1 MSALRG
7 LTPDAARRRLSERR
21 DARLREAQLPVAVSV
36 LAAYVRAG
44 RSLRQAVADAAG
56 DVPEPAAR
64 ALREAAASIAVGA
77 APADALSAL
86 GDGADVA
93 HLRAV
98 VEMHARTGGDL
109 VLLLDR
115 MADVLRSREEL
126 RRAAAV
132 ATAQAR
138 ATGRMVTAMPAFG
151 IGALWLLDRPG
162 FGLVAGSPLGWAAIL
177 GSAGLAAAG
186 HMLIRRIAA
195 VEP

>member
-1 MSALRG
+1 VTGTDL
-7 LTPDAARRRLSERR
+7 RRRLAARR
-21 DARLREAQLPVAVSV
+21 DARLRTAQLPVTVSV

-44 RSLRQAVADAAG
+44 RSLRQAVADAAR
-56 DVPEPAAR
+56 DVPEPSASS
-64 ALREAAASIAVGA
+64 LRAAAAAIAVGA
-77 APADALSAL
+77 PPAEALAALGADA
-86 GDGADVA
+86 DVD

-98 VEMHARTGGDL
+98 VEMQARTGGDL
-109 VLLLDR
+109 VLLLER
-115 MADVLRSREEL
+115 MADVLRAREEL

-162 FGLVAGSPLGWAAIL
+162 FGLVVGSAAGWAAIAA
-177 GSAGLAAAG
+177 SVVLAAAG
-186 HMLIRRIAA
+186 HVLIRRIAA

>member
-1 MSALRG
+1 MPALRC
-7 LTPDAARRRLSERR
+7 LTPDAARRLLAERR
-21 DARLREAQLPVAVSV
+21 DARLRESQLPVTVSV

-77 APADALSAL
+77 PPAEALSAL
-86 GDGADVA
+86 GDRADVA

-151 IGALWLLDRPG
+151 IGALWLMDRPG

-186 HMLIRRIAA
+186 HLLISRIAA

>member
-64 ALREAAASIAVGA
+64 ALREAAAAIAVGA

-126 RRAAAV
+126 RRSAAV

-186 HMLIRRIAA
+186 HVLIRRIAA